1 MACNNV
7 NQSALAEV
15 RDQLFLDTA
24 DGARLDIVTSNLGLD
39 RPLLTMGDD
48 EWRAAAK
55 AIALQPKLIEWA
67 FRRLIEICIGPQFA
81 RIGTLEEAIISGVQ
95 ELTVLNGAPYVQTGT
110 LVIDPLLPTE
120 ETVKFCIR
128 DAITGVF
135 ELSTAL
141 TQPHA
146 VIPPGSSFL
155 SVDASAGAT
164 SLVLR
169 NSSLLPASG
178 FPYPVMIDQGTPIEE
193 LVKVTGNNT
202 GTNTLTVTATAFDH
216 KSPQSGPVIKPL
228 AYAAPVGR
236 TFVRLATN
244 ATRVFPE
251 AGWLRINHGGG
262 ADEVVEFVANDV
274 VMSTLSL
281 RTPLLNSHVV
291 GQGVELVTSGAPVSV
306 AQVVQ
311 LGVHWILSI
320 PSPRNVEVTI
330 PENLKPLSPL
340 DATWMHDVVPGAFST
355 TLAAAANA
363 ADQYLR
369 LTSVSGMQR
378 EAGMVQIALS
388 QIVFYDRVLAQ
399 ADLATTN
406 QTTVIGAKSIAY
418 VRTGEDDF
426 DHVRS
431 PFAVI
436 IDPGGPNQEVAT
448 VIDAATDVERLIFS
462 PALTVVHAPGET
474 IRVLNQVLLPSPVG
488 TNYAGGTAVAL
499 YRTPYAGTLLDD
511 GNIRGAF
518 PYTLRLYHYA
528 GGYIFDPS
536 ERGVSAVS
544 TTLSV
549 QIPPTTR
556 MAFSQLG
563 GRTNLEVVD
572 ASLWPAP
579 PFTPFSA
586 RIGAGAGYQEDQLV
600 VDRTLQTDAT
610 ATCSSATAP
619 GTTLLPYTLTSA
631 GEFPESDGIT
641 PAGYRIRINRGGPR
655 DETIVI
661 DQNDI
666 GTPQFTLFTATTL
679 AHNIGDTIEL
689 IHDVITVGVLA
700 GPHAGPSFT
709 PTVLGELVQ
718 PLITEID
725 MVALPAGFPVTGGF
739 AWINFGKEIID
750 QRKRIASITNA
761 THYVLSS
768 TALFPTSGYPYQVI
782 LGDGTLNEERVFV
795 TNNNTGTNTL
805 TFAAPGA
812 LKTHAVA
819 QYVRFFS
826 GEPEVVEFTTTQT
839 SPTNALIIDPPL
851 VLESGH
857 LVGERVIYS
866 PAVSASR
873 ADGSSFGFKLPPDPT
888 ACVTA
893 LLELVRAAGV
903 RVDVVQR

>member
-1 MACNNV
+1 MGCNNV
-7 NQSALAEV
+7 NQSAIAEV

-24 DGARLDIVTSNLGLD
+24 DAARLDIVTSNLGLD

-67 FRRLIEICIGPQFA
+67 FRRLIEICIGPQYA
-81 RIGTLEEAIISGVQ
+81 RIGTLAVAPDINSQ
-95 ELTVLNGAPYVQTGT
+95 ELQVLDGAPYVQTGT
-110 LVIDPLLPTE
+110 LIIDPLLPSE
-120 ETVKFCIR
+120 ETIKYCIR

-141 TQPHA
+141 TQAHA

-155 SVDASAGAT
+155 KTDAAAGAT

-169 NSSLLPASG
+169 DSSKLPTSG
-178 FPYPVMIDQGTPIEE
+178 FPYPVMVDQGTVFEE
-193 LVKVTGNNT
+193 LVKVTANNT

-228 AYAAPVGR
+228 AYAAPAGR
-236 TFVRLATN
+236 TFVRLAAN
-244 ATRVFPE
+244 ATRVFPA
-251 AGWLRINHGGG
+251 AGWLRIAHGVGG
-262 ADEVVEFVANDV
+262 DEVVEFDANDV
-274 VMSTLSL
+274 TLSTLAL
-281 RTPLLNSHVV
+281 KTPLLNSHAV
-291 GQGVELVTSGAPVSV
+291 GIGVELVTSGAPVSV
-306 AQVVQ
+306 AQVVEP
-311 LGVHWILSI
+311 GIHWTLSI
-320 PSPRNVEVTI
+320 PSPRNVEVAL
-330 PENLKPLSPL
+330 PENLKPLGPL

-355 TLAAAANA
+355 TLAAAASPT
-363 ADQYLR
+363 DQYLR

-378 EAGMVQIALS
+378 EAGMAQIALS
-388 QIVFYDRVLAQ
+388 QIVFYDRVLEQ
-399 ADLATTN
+399 ANIATTN
-406 QTTVIGAKSIAY
+406 QTTLIGAKSIAY
-418 VRTGEDDF
+418 VRIGEDDF

-462 PALTVVHAPGET
+462 PALTVAHAPGET
-474 IRVLNQVLLPSPVG
+474 IRVLNQILLPRPVG
-488 TNYAGGTAVAL
+488 SGYAGGTVVSL
-499 YRTPYAGTLLDD
+499 FRTPYPTTLLDD
-511 GNIRGAF
+511 GNIRGPF
-518 PYTLRLYHYA
+518 PYALRLYHYA
-528 GGYIFDPS
+528 GGYIFDPE
-536 ERGVSAVS
+536 ERGVSAISS
-544 TTLSV
+544 TITTV
-549 QIPPTTR
+549 IPPTTR
-556 MAFSQLG
+556 VASTQIA

-586 RIGAGAGYQEDQLV
+586 RIGAGAGYQEDQLI
-600 VDRTLQTDAT
+600 VDRTLQPDAT
-610 ATCSSATAP
+610 GTCNSGTAP
-619 GTTLLPYTLTSA
+619 GTVLLPYTLTSV
-631 GEFPESDGIT
+631 GQFPESDGIS
-641 PAGYRIRINRGGPR
+641 PAGYRILINRGGPR
-655 DETIVI
+655 EETIVV

-666 GTPQFTLFTATTL
+666 GTPKFTLFTATTKS
-679 AHNIGDTIEL
+679 HNIGDTIEL
-689 IHDVITVGVLA
+689 LHDVLTMGVLA

-718 PLITEID
+718 PLISEID

-750 QRKRIASITNA
+750 QRKRIASIGSPTS
-761 THYVLSS
+761 YVLSS
-768 TALFPTSGYPYQVI
+768 TARFPTSGYPYQVI
-782 LGDGTLNEERVFV
+782 VGEGTHNEERLFV

-805 TFAAPGA
+805 TFQAPGA
-812 LKTHAVA
+812 VKTHVVG
-819 QYVRFFS
+819 QYVRFLS
-826 GEPEVVEFTTTQT
+826 GDPEVVEFTTTQT
-839 SPTNALIIDPPL
+839 TPTIALIIDPPQ
-851 VLESGH
+851 VLDSGH
-857 LVGERVIYS
+857 LVGERVLYS